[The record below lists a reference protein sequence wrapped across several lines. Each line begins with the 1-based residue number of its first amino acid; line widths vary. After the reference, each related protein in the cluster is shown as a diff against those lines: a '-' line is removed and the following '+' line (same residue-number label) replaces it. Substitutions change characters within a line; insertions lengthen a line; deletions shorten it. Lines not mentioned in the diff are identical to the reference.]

1 MRTEIIASSLVH
13 AGMVLAVLFWTG
25 LPADQDA
32 AAIGTV
38 TVDLITTSVVTTN
51 QTEAVESDATEDHAL
66 SGAEASNPT
75 TVTESKVPE
84 VVPSETQ
91 TLMTTDT
98 LERVPTEVDDVA
110 SVAPP
115 PPIAPEEPLVP
126 EMAEAEPVLA
136 VAALDAGEAVTPHA
150 PVASEPI
157 EVAEPAK
164 AVAPVPFTR
173 PPGLTR
179 KAAATPPPPQQ
190 AGNGGKSNQDSA
202 AARTSGGQAGAGT
215 GGTAEEARYP
225 GQVER
230 KVSRALRYPKD
241 ARGASGE
248 VTVSFAVGSSGQ
260 LLRVSVQRSSGN
272 AAIDEAGIASVQRAA
287 PFPPFPS
294 GTSRSHWEFSVP
306 LLFSR

>member
-1 MRTEIIASSLVH
+1 MRMEMIASSLVH

-38 TVDLITTSVVTTN
+38 TVDLITANVVTTN

-75 TVTESKVPE
+75 TVNEPKVPE
-84 VVPSETQ
+84 V
-91 TLMTTDT
+91 
-98 LERVPTEVDDVA
+98 
-110 SVAPP
+110 APP
-115 PPIAPEEPLVP
+115 TPIAPEEPVVPEMMEAEP

-157 EVAEPAK
+157 EVAEPAM

-241 ARGASGE
+241 ARGAGGE
-248 VTVSFAVGSSGQ
+248 VTVSFAVASSGQ

-294 GTSRSHWEFSVP
+294 GTSRSLWEFSVP